1 MMVTFAVL
9 KTDPTALFFPRS
21 ISTHV
26 HPEPRGRLQRRPA
39 TGVESSSS
47 GQVAH
52 ENGAPSEELLTA
64 KRANAMETVTV
75 PSRLLWFWNCFPSP
89 FPKLPPKYFASGKT
103 PRNEK

>member
-1 MMVTFAVL
+1 MCLSLQVRFQGRPGELPASCVM
-9 KTDPTALFFPRS
+9 
-21 ISTHV
+21 
-26 HPEPRGRLQRRPA
+26 HPEPRGHLQRRPA

-47 GQVAH
+47 GHVAH

-75 PSRLLWFWNCFPSP
+75 PFRLLWFWNCFPSP

-103 PRNEK
+103 SRNET